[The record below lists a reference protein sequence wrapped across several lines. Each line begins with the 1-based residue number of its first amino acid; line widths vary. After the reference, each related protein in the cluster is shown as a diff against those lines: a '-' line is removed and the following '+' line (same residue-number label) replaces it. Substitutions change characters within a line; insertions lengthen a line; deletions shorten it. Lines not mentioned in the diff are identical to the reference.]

1 MIESSSQDEGKLT
14 ISNHLLDIG
23 AIYNFTVTA
32 STYFDDRTASDSV
45 SYEIVEGVG
54 STVDF
59 EFDLDVINPDWAF
72 FIIAYVYFVDSV

>member
-14 ISNHLLDIG
+14 FSNHLLDIG

-45 SYEIVEGVG
+45 SYEIIEGVG

-59 EFDLDVINPDWAF
+59 EFDLDVVNPDWAF
-72 FIIAYVYFVDSV
+72 FIIAYVYLVDSV